1 MSSSGVRQI
10 LMSFVIHCVK
20 MAQVIVGQS
29 STFSSDRETDHVFI
43 FSAAQKAFLRNVWF
57 MHHHSPPIFPSSIA
71 HVSS

>member
-43 FSAAQKAFLRNVWF
+43 FSAAQKAFLRNV
-57 MHHHSPPIFPSSIA
+57 
-71 HVSS
+71 